1 MTAVPALSIPSD
13 PKLPFEGRIALVVED
28 DLTAAQWIR
37 NALGRQQVTCWI
49 ADSYEQALDVLK
61 GSNQWH
67 LFILDYFLG
76 PASGTGLELC
86 RLIRSRSNA
95 PVIFL
100 SGQISDEIV
109 AGCLDAG
116 ADQFLHKPVGDKVF
130 GAYVHSA
137 LRRLPVEEPCG
148 AADQSSTEDSKPDS
162 YLFVDE
168 ELGILCCD
176 DQICALSG
184 KELALVKAL
193 MDCHP
198 RPVSRDSIAI
208 IGGADGSQLNARYL
222 DNLISRVRK
231 KLRSVSGRYEILTV
245 RNHGYALIHRSGE
258 ALS

>member
-1 MTAVPALSIPSD
+1 MNSLSALSVPSD
-13 PKLPFEGRIALVVED
+13 PKLHSDGRTALVVED

-37 NALGRQQVTCWI
+37 NALGRQQMTCGI
-49 ADSYEQALDVLK
+49 AESYEQALDVLN
-61 GSNQWH
+61 GNDQWD
-67 LFILDYFLG
+67 LFILDYYLG

-109 AGCLDAG
+109 AGCLYAG
-116 ADQFLHKPVGDKVF
+116 ADQFLHKPVGDKLF
-130 GAYVHSA
+130 TAYVHSA
-137 LRRLPVEEPCG
+137 LRRLPVEKPCET
-148 AADQSSTEDSKPDS
+148 ADQSSTGEGKPDS
-162 YLFVDE
+162 YLVVDE
-168 ELGILCCD
+168 ELGILCFD

-184 KELALVKAL
+184 KELAVIKAL

-198 RPVSRDSIAI
+198 RPVTRDSIAV
-208 IGGADGSQLNARYL
+208 IGGADGCQLNARYL

-231 KLRSVSGRYEILTV
+231 KLRSVSGRHEILTV

>member
-1 MTAVPALSIPSD
+1 MTAVPALSVPSD
-13 PKLPFEGRIALVVED
+13 PKLPLDGRMALVVED

-86 RLIRSRSNA
+86 RLIRSRSKA

-109 AGCLDAG
+109 AGCLNAG

-130 GAYVHSA
+130 GAYVDSA
-137 LRRLPVEEPCG
+137 LRRFPVEESFG
-148 AADQSSTEDSKPDS
+148 AADRSSTEDSKPDS

-168 ELGILCCD
+168 ELAILCCD

-198 RPVSRDSIAI
+198 RPVSRDSIAA

-231 KLRSVSGRYEILTV
+231 KLRSVSRRYEILTV

>member
-1 MTAVPALSIPSD
+1 MNSLSALSVPSD
-13 PKLPFEGRIALVVED
+13 PKLHSDGRTALVVED

-37 NALGRQQVTCWI
+37 NALGRQQMTCGI
-49 ADSYEQALDVLK
+49 AESYEQALDVLN
-61 GSNQWH
+61 GNDQWD
-67 LFILDYFLG
+67 LFILDYYLG

-137 LRRLPVEEPCG
+137 LRRLPVEKPCET
-148 AADQSSTEDSKPDS
+148 ADQSSTGEGKPDS
-162 YLFVDE
+162 YLVVDE

-184 KELALVKAL
+184 KELAVIKAL

-198 RPVSRDSIAI
+198 RPVTRDSIAV
-208 IGGADGSQLNARYL
+208 IGGADGCQLNARYL

-231 KLRSVSGRYEILTV
+231 KLRSVSGRHEILTV
-245 RNHGYALIHRSGE
+245 RNHGYALIHRSSE